1 MLFTQ
6 KYAPRSLA
14 EMAGNEEAFSK
25 MRRWAF
31 LWAKGERPQPLL
43 LFGPC
48 GVGKTCS
55 VHALAQEL
63 NWDILELNTSSS
75 RTSDAISDFL
85 GAASSSSG
93 LFGNK
98 KLLLIDD
105 ADFAAG
111 EDRGSASAFA
121 KITSAAAQPLIIT
134 ATDAYN
140 KNLAPLRGMCDKTEL
155 KKVNVHALLSVLKRV
170 CKAEKLQLSDEEL
183 SLIAQNSQ
191 GDVRAALNDLQA
203 RNFSPLSRER
213 EKNIFEVVRGIF
225 KATKYS
231 ECRPLLMA
239 CPVPNDTLK
248 LWVEE
253 NIPIEYEKPADIAS
267 AFSLLSRSD
276 MFDGRIRN
284 RQYWGFLRYSTDLM
298 GAGVALSKE
307 SHYKKFTS
315 YSYPSYIRTM
325 GATKEKRAI
334 RKSLSRKFATN
345 FHCSLWASMEY
356 APLFSLFAKQDA
368 AQTCAAYSIE
378 LAELAYLL
386 GTTSEKA
393 QKLLEGKEE
402 KPRAP
407 KKRKTNPL
415 EKPAEKIPQN
425 GKTREE
431 SASSKK
437 IPTIEEPPEKSA
449 KKENHAED
457 TPLSEKPSEGSAKTE
472 KPAKTSAKNPPSPE
486 EKPPAAA
493 KTGKKYPEEKQKPP
507 GRQSTL
513 GFD

>member
-6 KYAPRSLA
+6 KYSPHSLA
-14 EMAGNEEAFSK
+14 ELAGNEEAFSK

-55 VHALAQEL
+55 VHALAEEFS
-63 NWDILELNTSSS
+63 WDLLELNSSSS
-75 RTSDAISDFL
+75 RTSEAISDFL

-121 KITSAAAQPLIIT
+121 KIASSAQQPLIIT

-140 KNLAPLRGMCDKTEL
+140 KNLAPLRGICEKTEL
-155 KKVNVHALLSVLKRV
+155 KKVNVHALLLVLKRV
-170 CKAEKLQLSDEEL
+170 CKAEKIQLSDEEL

-231 ECRPLLMA
+231 ECRPLMMS
-239 CPVPNDTLK
+239 CSVPNDTLK
-248 LWVEE
+248 LWIEE
-253 NIPIEYEKPADIAS
+253 NIPIEYEKPSDIAA
-267 AFSLLSRSD
+267 AFNSLSRSD

-307 SHYKKFTS
+307 APYRKFTA
-315 YSYPSYIRTM
+315 YAYPSYIRTM
-325 GATKEKRAI
+325 GATKEKRSI

-345 FHCSLWASMEY
+345 FHCSLWAGMDY
-356 APLFSLFAKQDA
+356 VQLFTLFAKQDA
-368 AQTCAAYSIE
+368 AHTCAAYSIE
-378 LAELAYLL
+378 VPELAYLL

-393 QKLLEGKEE
+393 QKLLEGKGENPKKPKKSNAAASE
-402 KPRAP
+402 KPQ
-407 KKRKTNPL
+407 
-415 EKPAEKIPQN
+415 EVPAVLPPGK
-425 GKTREE
+425 KTRQ
-431 SASSKK
+431 
-437 IPTIEEPPEKSA
+437 KSA
-449 KKENHAED
+449 KKETVAGKTAEK
-457 TPLSEKPSEGSAKTE
+457 TPMPEKG
-472 KPAKTSAKNPPSPE
+472 PASGAKNEPPKST
-486 EKPPAAA
+486 PAE
-493 KTGKKYPEEKQKPP
+493 KTGKNPPEEKQKSS